1 MYRQACPIKVVWII
15 KSNPDIIGSMEI
27 NRMRQV
33 IQAAVHIGRSYF
45 LEVLKWM
52 RKFGHL
58 YIVFV

>member
-1 MYRQACPIKVVWII
+1 
-15 KSNPDIIGSMEI
+15 MEI

-33 IQAAVHIGRSYF
+33 IQAADHIGRSYSREA
-45 LEVLKWM
+45 LIWM